1 MPIRNI
7 DVYVRELRLAQE
19 ARIDALAD
27 TRLGI
32 EGSSWLRQL
41 LAGAR
46 DGEAAA
52 VGGVPPTLETEIVK
66 ELQFFRASGVT
77 PVFVFSGLPVARR
90 DGRAFA
96 KEDHRPAYRQAAWEQ
111 YQQGHTEQALRGW
124 GAAWPQ
130 ALADVVPF
138 AMQVL
143 AAHGAEFMRAPYSS
157 WAQLA
162 YLYRHEDQPIHA
174 VYSSLDVLMFD
185 VDRVVTSISHARS
198 TFTYVVRDHLLSR
211 CGVGAEQLAD
221 MCLLAG
227 CDWCPTFPALLSD
240 IGFSFKSAVDVTR
253 QYGSGFG
260 AIQALGDHA
269 GVRAANYSDSYL
281 RAYCTVRYHIVL
293 CLDGTVAP
301 LNAELAPN
309 DLHDIIGYRLPR
321 AVYHLLARGAIH
333 PPVASLLATGAWLEF
348 APADNGESDEYR
360 RLVTQWQSRVFGRQC
375 ALLCPDMGAM
385 FRQRKVVL
393 QAWFSPQAETVLRDG
408 TARGAG
414 AEPAV
419 LLRVPAA
426 LDTGGTAPLV
436 RVLEQGTAL
445 VAAAGNGAAGDP
457 ATSLQVW
464 LLQSLGFVAADG
476 Q

>member
-1 MPIRNI
+1 M
-7 DVYVRELRLAQE
+7 
-19 ARIDALAD
+19 
-27 TRLGI
+27 
-32 EGSSWLRQL
+32 
-41 LAGAR
+41 
-46 DGEAAA
+46 
-52 VGGVPPTLETEIVK
+52 VK
-66 ELQFFRASGVT
+66 ELQFFRANGIT

-124 GAAWPQ
+124 GAAGPQ
-130 ALADVVPF
+130 TLANVVPF

-174 VYSSLDVLMFD
+174 VYSSLDILMFD

-198 TFTYVVRDHLLSR
+198 TFAYVVREHLVSR
-211 CGVGAEQLAD
+211 CGVSSEQVLD

-227 CDWCPTFPALLSD
+227 CDWCPTFPALPSD
-240 IGFSFKSAVDVTR
+240 IGFSFKSAVEVTR
-253 QYGSGFG
+253 QYRSGFG
-260 AIQALGDHA
+260 AIQAMADHV
-269 GVRAANYSDSYL
+269 GVRAANYSDVYL

-301 LNAELAPN
+301 LNAEAAPN

-333 PPVASLLATGAWLEF
+333 LPVATMLATGAWLEF

-360 RLVTQWQSRVFGRQC
+360 RLATQWQSRVFGRQC
-375 ALLCPDMGAM
+375 ALLCPGMGP
-385 FRQRKVVL
+385 FFQQRKVVL
-393 QAWFSPQAETVLRDG
+393 QAWFSPQTEIVLRDG
-408 TARGAG
+408 AAAG
-414 AEPAV
+414 RAEAEPTV

-426 LDTGGTAPLV
+426 AATEATAPLA
-436 RVLEQGTAL
+436 RVLVQGTGL
-445 VAAAGNGAAGDP
+445 VAAA
-457 ATSLQVW
+457 
-464 LLQSLGFVAADG
+464 
-476 Q
+476 